1 MSTRTILTALL
12 TTALT
17 MPVIAQEAP
26 AAAAPVA
33 PAAAT
38 APATPPAAPAATVQ
52 GAEPAAGTVSR
63 DKDTLSVDFP
73 DEDIK
78 TILRNVADLFELNL
92 VVPDTLAGKT
102 SIKLRDVTWRQ
113 IFQVVLSPVGYTY
126 IEEGNIIK
134 IVSNESLQQEPG
146 ATEVFIL
153 NNAKASDI
161 KPTIDGLVDAATGG
175 KIVIDNRSN
184 ALVITE
190 RPSRMGRIRVII
202 DQLDKA
208 TDQVMIETKFVEVTD
223 RDVRNIGVNWAS
235 LQGMQVGVGKM
246 QMEWQRNRGQD
257 RQNSQVTDGKV
268 SSDHSVID
276 GTITTNTN
284 TTGAT
289 SNTSLGNAG
298 SYVTGLADPASGV
311 ATTFNPTTGAVGGLP
326 ATFNT
331 ITTNA
336 NFTPGTDAVPAL
348 AGGNGVAGTPG
359 VPATLPKAD
368 ALSTFT
374 SANNNGTTSN
384 VSDSVAHTLS
394 DTLSNSVTGAVTSL
408 MGLTNT
414 GGTQRIASAV
424 FSASDFNIIISALKT
439 QNNTKIVSN
448 PTVVTLNNTE
458 AILNIGQEFPIPSYT
473 YNTERGTFEVSGFT
487 YKPIGI
493 ILKVT
498 PQVNGRGV
506 IKLTLEPEVSQQN
519 GSTSFGGAGGA
530 SIPIIATRKAKT
542 QVSLKDGYTMG
553 IGGLITSAQDHGG
566 TKVPVLGDIPVLGRL
581 FSSKNVNDSITNLL
595 IFITAKT
602 VSADG
607 ASPEEV
613 FDPRAVSAVGMSHED
628 LPGYRAPKGTDMFAH
643 PADFDKK

>member
-17 MPVIAQEAP
+17 MPVFAQETPPAAATPAPATAP
-26 AAAAPVA
+26 AAAAV
-33 PAAAT
+33 PAV
-38 APATPPAAPAATVQ
+38 TPPAPPAATVQ
-52 GAEPAAGTVSR
+52 GAEPAAGAVSR

-146 ATEVFIL
+146 ATEVFVL
-153 NNAKASDI
+153 NNAKAADI

-190 RPSRMGRIRVII
+190 RPSRMGRIRII
-202 DQLDKA
+202 IEQLDKA

-223 RDVRNIGVNWAS
+223 RDVRNIGINWAS
-235 LQGMQVGVGKM
+235 LQGIQVGVGNM
-246 QMEWQRNRGQD
+246 QQTWIRTRSEDNTNANTNNSSVNTTGTNGTNR
-257 RQNSQVTDGKV
+257 
-268 SSDHSVID
+268 I
-276 GTITTNTN
+276 GTVGTTTTNTGALN
-284 TTGAT
+284 TSVTTTTTGSTLTNQTVTSNDPVTGLPTSTTGLVTVPTNT
-289 SNTSLGNAG
+289 SNTVNSSSTPSTQTNGTNSLTDNIAN
-298 SYVTGLADPASGV
+298 GL
-311 ATTFNPTTGAVGGLP
+311 TTTA
-326 ATFNT
+326 
-331 ITTNA
+331 TNA
-336 NFTPGTDAVPAL
+336 
-348 AGGNGVAGTPG
+348 
-359 VPATLPKAD
+359 
-368 ALSTFT
+368 
-374 SANNNGTTSN
+374 
-384 VSDSVAHTLS
+384 VSQ
-394 DTLSNSVTGAVTSL
+394 L
-408 MGLTNT
+408 MGLTSS
-414 GGTQRIASAV
+414 GGTSRVASAV

-473 YNTERGTFEVSGFT
+473 YNTERGTFEVSGFA

-566 TKVPVLGDIPVLGRL
+566 TKVPVLGSIPVLGRL

-613 FDPRAVSAVGMSHED
+613 FDPRSVSAVGMSHED

>member
-12 TTALT
+12 ATALT
-17 MPVIAQEAP
+17 MPALAQETAPP
-26 AAAAPVA
+26 AAAPAPAPVA
-33 PAAAT
+33 
-38 APATPPAAPAATVQ
+38 APVTVQ
-52 GAEPAAGTVSR
+52 GSEPTAGSVSR

-92 VVPDTLAGKT
+92 VVPDTLTGKT
-102 SIKLRDVTWRQ
+102 SIKLRDVSWRQ

-146 ATEVFIL
+146 ATEVFVL

-190 RPSRMGRIRVII
+190 RPSRMGRIRTII
-202 DQLDKA
+202 EQLDKA
-208 TDQVMIETKFVEVTD
+208 TDQVMIESKFVEVTD

-235 LQGMQVGVGKM
+235 LQGMQLGVGNIS
-246 QMEWQRNRGQD
+246 QTFSRTRGQTSSENGSENVTYVSSPSVD
-257 RQNSQVTDGKV
+257 GNGNFTNSTILLPSGQVTNLPA
-268 SSDHSVID
+268 
-276 GTITTNTN
+276 TITGQTGLAGFTPAVPGIPPTPAIGVPGTPGYVAATPGTLGTPASGTALNTFTNLASLAN
-284 TTGAT
+284 TGAT
-289 SNTSLGNAG
+289 SR
-298 SYVTGLADPASGV
+298 V
-311 ATTFNPTTGAVGGLP
+311 AT
-326 ATFNT
+326 
-331 ITTNA
+331 
-336 NFTPGTDAVPAL
+336 
-348 AGGNGVAGTPG
+348 
-359 VPATLPKAD
+359 
-368 ALSTFT
+368 
-374 SANNNGTTSN
+374 
-384 VSDSVAHTLS
+384 
-394 DTLSNSVTGAVTSL
+394 
-408 MGLTNT
+408 
-414 GGTQRIASAV
+414 AV
-424 FSASDFNIIISALKT
+424 FSSSDFNLIISALKT

-448 PTVVTLNNTE
+448 PTIVTLNNTE
-458 AILNIGQEFPIPSYT
+458 GVIKIGQEFPIPSYT
-473 YNTERGTFEVSGFT
+473 YNAERGSFEVSGFA

-506 IKLTLEPEVSQQN
+506 IKLNLEPEVSQQN

-530 SIPIIATRKAKT
+530 SIPIIATRSAKT

-553 IGGLITSAQDHGG
+553 IGGLITSSQDHGG
-566 TKVPVLGDIPVLGRL
+566 TKVPVLGSIPVLGRL
-581 FSSKNVNDSITNLL
+581 FSSKNVNDSVTNLL

-613 FDPRAVSAVGMSHED
+613 FDPRAVSAVGMSRDD
-628 LPGYRAPKGTDMFAH
+628 LPGFRSAKGSDVFAH
-643 PADFDKK
+643 PVDYEKK